1 MKPVRKGPF
10 AEDFDMAASIRN
22 RFVLPILALG
32 FDAAGPEQSGK
43 PIIAAVVGIAE
54 FLANMRHG

>member
-1 MKPVRKGPF
+1 
-10 AEDFDMAASIRN
+10 MAASIRN